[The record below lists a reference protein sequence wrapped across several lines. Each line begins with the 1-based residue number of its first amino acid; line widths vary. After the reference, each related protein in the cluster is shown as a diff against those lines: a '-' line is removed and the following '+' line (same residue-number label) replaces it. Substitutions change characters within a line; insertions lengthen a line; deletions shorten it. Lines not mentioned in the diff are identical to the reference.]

1 MANPKHSAEPMIK
14 ILATSWERA
23 FARSIP
29 NVLSQYAR
37 SVGQVL
43 RSFHADVETRARA
56 NSAGI
61 ASLGM
66 LMQQLQIY
74 EAIFKDIVA
83 ISLEA
88 INKQQRE
95 INREFTPVVAAA
107 MQFAYS
113 TCENEHGESGQY
125 PIQRVAL
132 MQSY

>member
-1 MANPKHSAEPMIK
+1 MIK

-29 NVLSQYAR
+29 NVLSQYAH
-37 SVGQVL
+37 SAGQVL

-56 NSAGI
+56 NGTGI
-61 ASLGM
+61 AGLSM

-83 ISLEA
+83 ISMDA

-95 INREFTPVVAAA
+95 INREFTPVIAAS
-107 MQFAYS
+107 MQFAYG
-113 TCENEHGESGQY
+113 TCENEHGESGQ
-125 PIQRVAL
+125 
-132 MQSY
+132 